1 MLEIHPG
8 RLQLHGM
15 RGGIMLVLK
24 RWNCKLFL
32 QVSVE
37 YIFIVES
44 IFIVQLKVWNC
55 VLRDVCLCLC
65 VCLIVYVERGQGF
78 VKFAN

>member
-1 MLEIHPG
+1 VLEIHPG
-8 RLQLHGM
+8 RLQLH
-15 RGGIMLVLK
+15 IMLVLK

-37 YIFIVES
+37 NIFIVES
-44 IFIVQLKVWNC
+44 IFIAQLKVWNC

-65 VCLIVYVERGQGF
+65 VCLIVYM
-78 VKFAN
+78 